1 MSDFEMKYKG
11 SELQAL
17 VEGSASSLFYA
28 GTVEA
33 AYSIPG
39 LNGAQVSVSQAFRTK
54 YGIGENKE
62 VFYIVDKRMIAGD
75 DSNEVYIYPA
85 DFEGCYFVMG
95 DFEGND
101 AIFGLGAAK
110 GDWVVV
116 QGREWVK
123 IITTQREIAGISGE
137 VTTEALAQKLSTP
150 TLENTKPLATKE
162 EILQSDWLDRD
173 TASKAFV
180 KNKPFGV
187 IAQTSIIQLNLS
199 ADTIGTDISILSE
212 TLPFYVA
219 GSVYYA
225 KDVLDQDIV
234 INTTGP
240 GLKVRVVKEGNNY
253 YLRHVYGET
262 QVEDIAFI
270 SNVKLQKLS
279 SGYISDEIARV
290 GSEFD
295 GSSENTIFGVK
306 AYIDEQKNMLI
317 NEYMNVKPTVKIFH
331 STDTDHSMVY
341 AYHPYCEQ
349 FGEGE
354 LVVMRY
360 GKTKSRRKKQIGE
373 EFSDFYVTKTGWREC
388 LGAPRN
394 LPNVFEDLKSE
405 RYNEPAKLSIG
416 WSLYLDVVEEICKR
430 ATVVRELI
438 DSEDGTEHFE
448 GIVSMAQVL
457 KLGLGYKSAL
467 QVLHERY
474 YELWEMTQVETNKK
488 PEWSIFGGSRDKLN
502 LGVALR
508 VLNPEFQKL
517 LDDGKIIKDEFM
529 NRRWYYDSGP
539 GKMIPKYLYSEVCEM
554 VMTTGSLAEMQDLD
568 QPYCPRLTLKG

>member
-28 GTVEA
+28 GTIEA
-33 AYSIPG
+33 AYSISG
-39 LNGAQVSVSQAFRTK
+39 TNGAQVTVSQAFRTK

-75 DSNEVYIYPA
+75 DSNAVYIYPA

-95 DFEGND
+95 DFAGND
-101 AIFGLGAAK
+101 AILSLGATA

-123 IITTQREIAGISGE
+123 I
-137 VTTEALAQKLSTP
+137 VTTP
-150 TLENTKPLATKE
+150 
-162 EILQSDWLDRD
+162 R
-173 TASKAFV
+173 
-180 KNKPFGV
+180 
-187 IAQTSIIQLNLS
+187 
-199 ADTIGTDISILSE
+199 DISDYDAIRRGAGKGDTSVQAIKVNGNS
-212 TLPFYVA
+212 VA
-219 GSVYYA
+219 PDAQGIV
-225 KDVLDQDIV
+225 DI
-234 INTTGP
+234 
-240 GLKVRVVKEGNNY
+240 
-253 YLRHVYGET
+253 
-262 QVEDIAFI
+262 ED
-270 SNVKLQKLS
+270 
-279 SGYISDEIARV
+279 IARV

-295 GSSENTIFGVK
+295 SSSENTIFGVK
-306 AYIDEQKNMLI
+306 AYTDEQKNKLI

-331 STDTDHSMVY
+331 STNTNISMVY

-360 GKTKSRRKKQIGE
+360 GNTKSLKPVLIGD

-388 LGAPRN
+388 LGAPRT
-394 LPNVFEDLKSE
+394 LPEAFQELKGE
-405 RYNEPAKLSIG
+405 RYNEPAKLPIG

-430 ATVVRELI
+430 ATVAHIVMDSI
-438 DSEDGTEHFE
+438 DDTEHFE
-448 GIVSMAQVL
+448 GIISMAQFL
-457 KLGLGYKSAL
+457 KAAPGYKNAL
-467 QVLHERY
+467 QVLHETY
-474 YELWEMTQVETNKK
+474 YELWEVVREEDINNK
-488 PEWSIFGGSRDKLN
+488 PEWSIFGGKRDKLE

-517 LDDGKIIKDEFM
+517 LDDGKINETQFKD
-529 NRRWYYDSGP
+529 RRYYCGEP

-554 VMTTGSLAEMQDLD
+554 VITTGSLTEMQKLN